1 MTKPLLALGL
11 WCVAFVVGVV
21 GLITTGPGN
30 PRFTG
35 TVVFDFKPFC
45 QSFVVQ
51 TERGFVLLEWEDG
64 TLFFGEGDS
73 LVGPLHTTGFQSL
86 NVEGRGVMTARF
98 ETWVPDL
105 AAAQQVFR
113 ERCRLAPD
121 TPSHE
126 GMPVKWFA
134 QDSIND
140 LPCSVRTHRSEPDGR
155 TRPVS
160 ELDQP
165 HMRSPFRTAAP

>member
-1 MTKPLLALGL
+1 MILDHVLG
-11 WCVAFVVGVV
+11 AAAA
-21 GLITTGPGN
+21 TPEK

-73 LVGPLHTTGFQSL
+73 LVGPLHTTGFQTL
-86 NVEGRGVMTARF
+86 NVEGRGAMTARF

-113 ERCRLAPD
+113 ERCRLAPN
-121 TPSHE
+121 TPLA
-126 GMPVKWFA
+126 G
-134 QDSIND
+134 
-140 LPCSVRTHRSEPDGR
+140 
-155 TRPVS
+155 
-160 ELDQP
+160 
-165 HMRSPFRTAAP
+165 AARN

>member
-1 MTKPLLALGL
+1 MTKPLLAVGF
-11 WCVAFVVGVV
+11 WCVAFFLAIV

-51 TERGFVLLEWEDG
+51 TDKGFVLLEWEDG

-73 LVGPLHTTGFQSL
+73 ILGPLHTNGLQSL

-105 AAAQQVFR
+105 AAAQEAFR
-113 ERCRLAPD
+113 ERCRLAPS
-121 TPSHE
+121 TPLAGPARE
-126 GMPVKWFA
+126 
-134 QDSIND
+134 QN
-140 LPCSVRTHRSEPDGR
+140 
-155 TRPVS
+155 
-160 ELDQP
+160 
-165 HMRSPFRTAAP
+165 

>member
-1 MTKPLLALGL
+1 MTKLLLAFGL
-11 WCVAFVVGVV
+11 WCVAFVLAIV

-35 TVVFDFKPFC
+35 TVVLDFKPFC

-51 TERGFVLLEWEDG
+51 TEKGFVVLEWEDG

-73 LVGPLHTTGFQSL
+73 LVGPLHTMGLQSL
-86 NVEGRGVMTARF
+86 NVEGHGAMMARF

-113 ERCRLAPD
+113 ERCHLAPT
-121 TPSHE
+121 TPLT
-126 GMPVKWFA
+126 G
-134 QDSIND
+134 
-140 LPCSVRTHRSEPDGR
+140 
-155 TRPVS
+155 
-160 ELDQP
+160 
-165 HMRSPFRTAAP
+165 AAPK

>member
-11 WCVAFVVGVV
+11 WCVAFVIGVV

-30 PRFTG
+30 SHFTG

-73 LVGPLHTTGFQSL
+73 LVGPLHTKGLQVL
-86 NVEGRGVMTARF
+86 NVEGRGTMTARF

-113 ERCRLAPD
+113 ERCGLPAS
-121 TPSHE
+121 TPLT
-126 GMPVKWFA
+126 G
-134 QDSIND
+134 
-140 LPCSVRTHRSEPDGR
+140 
-155 TRPVS
+155 
-160 ELDQP
+160 
-165 HMRSPFRTAAP
+165 AAPN

>member
-1 MTKPLLALGL
+1 MTKPLLAFGL

-73 LVGPLHTTGFQSL
+73 LVGPLHTTGLQSL
-86 NVEGRGVMTARF
+86 NVEGRGAMTARF

-113 ERCRLAPD
+113 ERCRLAPG
-121 TPSHE
+121 TPLT
-126 GMPVKWFA
+126 GPA
-134 QDSIND
+134 RN
-140 LPCSVRTHRSEPDGR
+140 
-155 TRPVS
+155 
-160 ELDQP
+160 
-165 HMRSPFRTAAP
+165 